1 MPTYRIPRK
10 IFDYNPKRRRRERE
24 VDHRRDEKINSFNP
38 EIGTGQKA

>member
-1 MPTYRIPRK
+1 LITTRK
-10 IFDYNPKRRRRERE
+10 EEEEEEEEERE